1 MDALRQDLRFAL
13 RLLLK
18 SPWVTAIA
26 VLSMALGIGVDTTA
40 FAVLYAVLLR
50 PLPYAEPDRLV
61 GLSMEHPQ
69 VQGALGGWSYLDYKD
84 LRKESRRVFAGVAA
98 HRGAGSLILAGPEG
112 PEQISIDAVSS
123 DLFPLLGVDPILGR
137 HFRPG
142 EDRPGRPLAL
152 ILSHNLWQRRFHGD
166 PAVVGRTVLANG
178 QPHRVVGVMPPGFR
192 FPHIQEAWVPLESRW
207 AGGPRSQRILQVEA
221 RLREGA
227 SVETAQDE
235 VTAVVRSLARRH
247 PDSNAGW
254 TARVQLLRTRIAPPA
269 LTTPFV
275 YTAGA
280 AGCVLLL
287 ACANVASLL
296 LADAGGRRRE
306 LAIRVALGA
315 SRGRIVRQLLTENV
329 LLALAGGFLGLLLA
343 IWGVVRVSQALM
355 PVPYWMRFTLDGT
368 VLLFA
373 LAASVGS
380 GLLFGLVPA
389 VQAAKI
395 ELRLTLKEG
404 DGGRRR
410 PANSQRLRSA
420 LVIGEIA
427 LALILLIGASLFAR
441 SFFTLRNTDPG
452 FSSYGVVSL
461 WTTLQGDAY
470 ETLESRGA
478 RAEELARRVA
488 ALPGVESAA
497 TGEVP
502 LFGSSRPARIGLAGR
517 AFGLGEEPTALL
529 SGVTSGYFRTLG
541 VPVLQGRPY
550 TDLEAGRGERL
561 VVVNEAFARRFFP
574 GVTGG
579 PGVGA
584 VGRRFRLI
592 DVESSGWMRIVGVAA
607 DAKTDLWKSPQPQIY
622 VPPRFEQLHSVILV
636 VRSRLAPEDLAQG
649 VWKVIRAVDPT
660 LPVFNIQTMGEVL
673 DTNLAVERTVTQGF
687 ALFGAIALFLA
698 SVGIY
703 GVLSCSVSQR
713 LRELGVRI
721 ALGARRRDVLALVLI
736 RGMLLAT
743 AGVGIGLA
751 GALALT
757 RVVDADLYQVSSTD
771 PASFAAIPALLLA
784 VALAA
789 CWAPARRA
797 MDADPV
803 EAIRNG

>member
-13 RLLLK
+13 RLLAR

-26 VLSMALGIGVDTTA
+26 VLSMALGIGVCTTA
-40 FAVLYAVLLR
+40 FSVVYAMLLR

-61 GLSMEHPQ
+61 GLVMEHPQ
-69 VQGALGGWSYLDYKD
+69 VQGAFGGWSYLDYRD
-84 LRKESRRVFAGVAA
+84 LRRQSRVFAGVAA

-112 PEQISIDAVSS
+112 PERINIDAVSS

-137 HFRPG
+137 CFEPG
-142 EDRPGRPLAL
+142 EDRPGRPLVL
-152 ILSHNLWQRRFHGD
+152 LLGHDLWQRRFHGD
-166 PAVVGRTVLANG
+166 PAVIGRTVLANG
-178 QPHRVVGVMPPGFR
+178 QPHKVIGVMPPGFK

-207 AGGPRSQRILQVEA
+207 AQGSRSERILLVEA

-227 SVETAQDE
+227 TVEEAQAE
-235 VTAVVRSLARRH
+235 VRAAVRSLADRH

-254 TARVQLLRTRIAPPA
+254 TARILPLRTRLAPPG

-275 YTAGA
+275 YAAAA

-329 LLALAGGFLGLLLA
+329 LLALAGGLLGLLLA
-343 IWGVVRVSQALM
+343 VWGVVRVTQALM

-368 VLLFA
+368 VFLFA
-373 LAASVGS
+373 LAASVAS

-395 ELRLTLKEG
+395 ELRRTLKEG

-410 PANSQRLRSA
+410 PANGQRLRSA

-427 LALILLIGASLFAR
+427 LALVLLIGASLFAR

-452 FSSYGVVSL
+452 FSSEGVVSL

-470 ETLESRGA
+470 ATVEGRGA
-478 RAEELARRVA
+478 RAAELARRVA
-488 ALPGVESAA
+488 AVPGVESAA

-502 LFGSSRPARIGLAGR
+502 LFGSSRQSRIGFAGR
-517 AFGLGEEPTALL
+517 TFRLGEEPAVLL
-529 SGVTSGYFRTLG
+529 SGVSSGYFRTLG
-541 VPVLQGRPY
+541 IPVLRGRPY
-550 TDLEAGRGERL
+550 TDRECGRGERL
-561 VVVNEAFARRFFP
+561 AVVNEAFARRFFP
-574 GVTGG
+574 GS
-579 PGVGA
+579 PGA
-584 VGRRFRLI
+584 VGRSLRLI
-592 DVESSGWMRIVGVAA
+592 DAESSGWMRIVGVAA
-607 DAKTDLWKSPQPQIY
+607 DAKTDLWKPPEPQIY
-622 VPPRFEQLHSVILV
+622 VPPRFEQLHTVILV
-636 VRSRLAPEDLAQG
+636 VRSRVGSEELTQR
-649 VWKVIRAVDPT
+649 VWKEIRAVDPA
-660 LPVFNIQTMGEVL
+660 LPVFNVQTMSEVL
-673 DTNLAVERTVTQGF
+673 DTSLAVEKTITQGF

-736 RGMLLAT
+736 RAMVLAA

-757 RVVDADLYQVSSTD
+757 RVVDAKLYQVSATD

-789 CWAPARRA
+789 SWAPARRA

>member
-1 MDALRQDLRFAL
+1 MEGLRQDLRFAL
-13 RLLLK
+13 RLLWK

-26 VLSMALGIGVDTTA
+26 VLSMALGIGVTTTA
-40 FAVLYAVLLR
+40 FSILYAMLLR
-50 PLPYAEPDRLV
+50 PLPFAEPERLV
-61 GLSMEHPQ
+61 GLSMQHPQ
-69 VQGALGGWSYLDYKD
+69 VQGSLGSLSYLDYLD
-84 LRKESRRVFAGVAA
+84 LKKESRLFAGVAA

-112 PEQISIDAVSS
+112 PERINIDAVSS

-137 HFRPG
+137 HFRAG
-142 EDRPGRPLAL
+142 EDRPGRPLVL
-152 ILSHNLWQRRFHGD
+152 LLSHDLWQRRFHGD

-178 QPHRVVGVMPPGFR
+178 QPHEVVGVMPPGFR

-207 AGGPRSQRILQVEA
+207 AQGPRSQRLLQVEA

-227 SVETAQDE
+227 TVEAAQ
-235 VTAVVRSLARRH
+235 AKARALARSLAVRH
-247 PDSNAGW
+247 PDTNAGW
-254 TARVQLLRTRIAPPA
+254 TVRVEPLRGRMAPST
-269 LTTPFV
+269 LTAPFRYV
-275 YTAGA
+275 GGA

-306 LAIRVALGA
+306 LAVRVALGA

-329 LLALAGGFLGLLLA
+329 LLALAGGALGLLLA
-343 IWGVVRVSQALM
+343 VWGVDRVSQDLM
-355 PVPYWMRFTLDGT
+355 PVPYWMRFRLDGA
-368 VLLFA
+368 VLLFG
-373 LAASVGS
+373 LAASVAS

-389 VQAAKI
+389 AQAVQI
-395 ELRLTLKEG
+395 DLRRALKEG
-404 DGGRRR
+404 EGGRRR
-410 PANSQRLRSA
+410 SANGQRLRSA

-427 LALILLIGASLFAR
+427 LALVLLIAASLFAR
-441 SFFTLRNTDPG
+441 SFFTLRNADPG
-452 FSSYGVVSL
+452 FASEGVISL
-461 WTTLQGDAY
+461 WTTLQGEAY
-470 ETLESRGA
+470 STVERRGA
-478 RAEELARRVA
+478 RVEELARRVS

-502 LFGSSRPARIGLAGR
+502 LFGSSQQARIGLEGR
-517 AFGLGEEPTALL
+517 RFRLGEEPAVLF

-541 VPVLQGRPY
+541 IPVLRGRPF
-550 TDLEAGRGERL
+550 TDPEAGRGERL
-561 VVVNEAFARRFFP
+561 AVVNEAFARRFFP
-574 GVTGG
+574 GVD
-579 PGVGA
+579 A
-584 VGRRFRLI
+584 VGRHLRLI
-592 DVESSGWMRIVGVAA
+592 DTENPGWMRIVGVAG
-607 DAKTDLWKSPQPQIY
+607 DAKTDPWKPPEPQIY

-636 VRSRLAPEDLAQG
+636 VRSRLGSEELTRR
-649 VWKVIRAVDPT
+649 VSREIRAADPT
-660 LPVFNIQTMGEVL
+660 LPVYSVQTMSEVL
-673 DTNLAVERTVTQGF
+673 DTSLVVEKTVTQGF

-736 RGMLLAT
+736 RGMVLAA
-743 AGVGIGLA
+743 AGVAIGLV

-757 RVVDADLYQVSSTD
+757 RLVDGALYRVSATD
-771 PASFAAIPALLLA
+771 PASFAAIPVLLLM

-789 CWAPARRA
+789 CWGPARRA

-803 EAIRNG
+803 ESIRNG